1 MRVRL
6 KKLLAIVISVV
17 MVMLLAPDIRV
28 SAAYI
33 NYGTTEVDTT
43 VSDTYTIGSG
53 GILVIKGTGKVTGN
67 ISIGAAEGKLIIE
80 NGGTAGT
87 VNAYTG
93 VINNSGSIENISLTS
108 ATLTNNS
115 TGSVSDITAN
125 NATIENTGYIYRLD
139 ATSTAL
145 NNEGK
150 IADYTASGGTCSV
163 ELSAGSEITTF
174 SGAQNSGSSVKIT
187 SSEGAK
193 LGTANI
199 YTQYVDTDSAGTVE
213 ITGSLILYGENDIPS
228 GLNLT
233 INDDTKLTSDTGY
246 ASWSVSCDGKRYLLP
261 AVTFSDKKISELYN
275 TSTSVSNLDISE
287 MYAGYGASDIAQ
299 AAQSF
304 TLSNSGVGN
313 MRCVITAIPDFV
325 ELYDSDG
332 NKIVANGTGSTIP
345 LEVNGEST
353 ITVKA
358 VEGKAVASYSD
369 NITIEKYTDVA
380 ASDAD
385 DTLVSTDNIA
395 ITMDVVRKQGEGTVS
410 VSDVYYG
417 ESITPVPVSATNG
430 TAGVTYKYKKKT
442 AADDTFTSEVPVQA
456 GDYTVQA
463 TFAMTDEYNAVT
475 ATDDFSILRKQ
486 GFGIIS
492 VPDIYYGD
500 VLKASVSSSTNGTA
514 NVVIEYKVK
523 NAGDDTYT
531 TTAPTKTGE
540 YTARATFAM
549 TEGYFEATATTDFKI
564 SYLLA
569 PANPYI
575 VEGTQ
580 GNDSYYTSVVTIKPA
595 EGYLISTSLDG
606 TYTSDLK
613 ISKTTNDFYV
623 YLKKIATG
631 EKTGA
636 IHISGMKVD
645 KDAPVML
652 NVTTGEKMYGDQ
664 VLITITDDNLS
675 KVLVNGEEVE
685 LKDHTAVLN
694 LSSNLGEETY
704 EIICV
709 DDAGNTNKTVIVVAA
724 EWMKNRTV
732 PEGSMVRL
740 SRDYS
745 YKFGSGTWKVDG
757 DGTEYAGGS
766 TFYVGSDGEYSFS
779 KVD

>member
-28 SAAYI
+28 SAESIRNA
-33 NYGTTEVDTT
+33 TTEVNTT
-43 VSDTYTIGSG
+43 VADGYTIGSG
-53 GILVIKGTGKVTGN
+53 GGLIIKGTGKVTE
-67 ISIGAAEGKLIIE
+67 IIDIQADDGKLTVE

-87 VNAYTG
+87 VKCKGN
-93 VINNSGSIENISLTS
+93 IDNSGSI
-108 ATLTNNS
+108 
-115 TGSVSDITAN
+115 SDITAN
-125 NATIENTGYIYRLD
+125 NATIKNTGYIYSLD

-150 IADYTASGGTCSV
+150 IVNYKASGGTCSV
-163 ELSAGSEITTF
+163 ELSAGSEITSWDSLF
-174 SGAQNSGSSVKIT
+174 STEYPDPSVKIT
-187 SSEGAK
+187 SAEGGAK
-193 LGTANI
+193 LGTAKI
-199 YTQYVDTDSAGTVE
+199 RTEYIHAESTGAVE
-213 ITGSLILYGENDIPS
+213 ITGSLELDGTYDIPS

-246 ASWSVSCDGKRYLLP
+246 DGWAVSCDGKKYLLP

-287 MYAGYGASDIAQ
+287 MYAGYGASDIAR

-304 TLSNSGVGN
+304 TLSNSGVGK

-332 NKIVANGTGSTIP
+332 NKIVANGTGSTIS
-345 LEVNGEST
+345 LETNGEST

-358 VEGKAVASYSD
+358 VEGKVAASYSD

-380 ASDAD
+380 ANDAD
-385 DTLVSTDNIA
+385 DTLVSTDNIP
-395 ITMDVVRKQGEGTVS
+395 ITMDVVRKQGEGAVS

-442 AADDTFTSEVPVQA
+442 AADDTFTSELPVQA

-486 GFGIIS
+486 GFGTIS

-500 VLKASVSSSTNGTA
+500 ALKASVSSSTNGTA
-514 NVVIEYKVK
+514 NVVIEYKEK

-685 LKDHTAVLN
+685 LKDHTAVLK

-704 EIICV
+704 EITCV

-732 PEGSMVRL
+732 PEGSIVRL

>member
-28 SAAYI
+28 SAASIRYE
-33 NYGTTEVDTT
+33 TTEVNTT
-43 VSDTYTIGSG
+43 VADGYTIGSG
-53 GILVIKGTGKVTGN
+53 GVLIIKGTGKVTGN
-67 ISIGAAEGKLIIE
+67 INIEADDGKLTVE

-87 VNAYTG
+87 VKCNG
-93 VINNSGSIENISLTS
+93 NIDNSGSI
-108 ATLTNNS
+108 
-115 TGSVSDITAN
+115 SDITAY
-125 NATIENTGYIYRLD
+125 NATIKNTGYIYSLD

-150 IADYTASGGTCSV
+150 IANYKASGGTCPV
-163 ELSAGSEITTF
+163 ELSAGSEITSWDSSF
-174 SGAQNSGSSVKIT
+174 STEYLTPSVKIT
-187 SSEGAK
+187 SYEGAK
-193 LGTANI
+193 LGTAKI
-199 YTQYVDTDSAGTVE
+199 HTEYIHAESTGTVE
-213 ITGSLILYGENDIPS
+213 ITGSLKLYGTSDIPS

-233 INDDTKLTSDTGY
+233 INDGTKLTSDTGY
-246 ASWSVSCDGKRYLLP
+246 ANWAVSCDGKKYLLP

-353 ITVKA
+353 ITVEA

-486 GFGIIS
+486 GFGTIS

-500 VLKASVSSSTNGTA
+500 VLKASVSSPTNGTA

-779 KVD
+779 KID